1 MANEYNTD
9 GNPLEQGMQVGQ
21 GEAFVF
27 TPNTK
32 PIDILTGALNNQ
44 LAFEEKKLK
53 QKEEQAKLKDAAL
66 EKELAELKVDPKWD
80 RAIEELDLKLGGLRD
95 ELIEARIKGYDVSNP
110 LFSRNI
116 DKKKLELKA
125 KADMNL
131 ATFDIYTKLLPELR
145 DVDKYDQN
153 VVNQWIKD
161 LDKITD
167 IEKRY
172 DFITHNRPGDEFDYL
187 KYLRENFSK
196 EVQKGRTTQTEEKK
210 QIAAVKSSYL
220 NLPEYRQME
229 MYNEGLKNG
238 WYKNNADGSKNLEA
252 MYAAYDK
259 EMLKPYYTKEVS
271 PAPSGG
277 GGYRSYSN
285 NTNKLTVVGER
296 QNYVG
301 TPGTVIDF
309 LTYRQGSKPLYPEN
323 YLDTRDNQYKLFR
336 PIGFGYTG
344 WEYTA
349 PDGSYSPGGWEMVGK
364 LVGEER
370 KKVVSSEDEALAFEN
385 SDDYDDVEITDMGG
399 GKYTVTYK
407 ELKDYKMRVDPYN
420 YQLLQTQGIDLNADA
435 DRINRK
441 KGGEAHDYYTLPP
454 SSNMDLRA
462 D

>member
-1 MANEYNTD
+1 MANEYNTN

-53 QKEEQAKLKDAAL
+53 QKEEQAKIKDAAL

-80 RAIEELDLKLGGLRD
+80 RAVEELDLKLGGLRD

-131 ATFDIYTKLLPELR
+131 ATFDMYTKLLPELR

-153 VVNQWIKD
+153 VVDQWIKD

-187 KYLRENFSK
+187 KYLRENFSE
-196 EVQKGRTTQTEEKK
+196 EVQKGRTTKTEEKK
-210 QIAAVKSSYL
+210 QVRAVETAYN
-220 NLPEYRQME
+220 NLPEYRKME

-238 WYKNNADGSKNLEA
+238 WYTNNADGSKNLDA
-252 MYAAYDK
+252 MYKAYDQ
-259 EMLKPYYTKEVS
+259 ELKPFYKYQQT
-271 PAPSGG
+271 PPPSGG
-277 GGYRSYSN
+277 GGFGFGSSN
-285 NTNKLTVVGER
+285 VNKISVVGER

-301 TPGTVIDF
+301 TKGEIIDY
-309 LTYRQGSKPLYPEN
+309 LTYRIGNKTLPAQN
-323 YLDTRDNQYKLFR
+323 FLDSSDNQFKNFI
-336 PIGFGYTG
+336 PISFGYTG
-344 WEYTA
+344 TPY
-349 PDGSYSPGGWEMVGK
+349 GNSPGGWIMEGK
-364 LVGEER
+364 LAGEEQ
-370 KKVVSSEDEALAFEN
+370 KTVVNSESEAGAFEN
-385 SDDYDDVEITDMGG
+385 SDRYEDVNVDQNSNGT
-399 GKYTVTYK
+399 YTVTYK
-407 ELKDYKMRVDPYN
+407 ELKNYKMPVNYTN
-420 YQLLQTQGIDLNADA
+420 YQLLKTMGIDLNQDA
-435 DRINRK
+435 GRINK
-441 KGGEAHDYYTLPP
+441 EKGGESHNYFTSKP
-454 SSNMDLRA
+454 SENWDLNA